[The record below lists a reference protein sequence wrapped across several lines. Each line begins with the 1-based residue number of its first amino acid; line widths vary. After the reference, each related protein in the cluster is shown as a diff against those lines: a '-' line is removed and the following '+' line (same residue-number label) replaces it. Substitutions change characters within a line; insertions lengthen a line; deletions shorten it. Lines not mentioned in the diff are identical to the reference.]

1 MKKQSRKPGKARK
14 AKPNRDPGGSRINP
28 DHEPHGAGIDIG
40 AEFISVAVPENCGEA
55 PWVRDFDTFTGEL
68 EKAARWL
75 LSCGIKSVVMESTG
89 SYWIPVYDV
98 LERHGI
104 VCLLVSAHTLKNVPG
119 RKSDCVDARWLQ
131 LLHSCGLLRG
141 AFRPPATMLG
151 LRSLIRHRA
160 GMVRESTQHLQRMD
174 KLLTEMNLRLK
185 LVISSLHTDTAQRI
199 ITAIA
204 EGERNPARLA
214 ALRDERCK
222 HSLAEIK
229 AALTGNW
236 KDASLWLLRLEHEA
250 WKHSRRQIAELEAE
264 IQRLLEAS
272 QPVLPVESAV
282 PEEAPQL
289 QESSQEDAEAK
300 APSQLEVVI
309 AQSRRL
315 FGCDITTLP
324 GVSAESALELM
335 GELGSREVML
345 KNFAN
350 EHSFAA
356 WIGIAPRPDI
366 SGGKTLH
373 GKKHRKMSVVGRIFD
388 GAAYPLGRGHGLLDS
403 EIRRR
408 KAAGGKSWGIRVIAH
423 KLARIFYAMVKGRCD
438 YDEKMAFPD
447 HDLKLE
453 KARKQLEKKA
463 ATMGFAL
470 VPAKPAAAAREADKA
485 GA

>member
-1 MKKQSRKPGKARK
+1 MKKPSRKPGKASK
-14 AKPNRDPGGSRINP
+14 AKANRDPGGSRINP
-28 DHEPHGAGIDIG
+28 DHEPNGAGIDVG
-40 AEFISVAVPENCGEA
+40 AEFISVAVPEKCGEA

-89 SYWIPVYDV
+89 SYWIPIYDV

-104 VCLLVSAHTLKNVPG
+104 ICLLVSAHSLKNVPG

-204 EGERNPARLA
+204 EGERDPARLA

-236 KDASLWLLRLEHEA
+236 KEASLWLLRLEHQA
-250 WKHSRRQIAELEAE
+250 WQHSRRQIAELEAE
-264 IQRLLEAS
+264 IQRMLEAS
-272 QPVLPVESAV
+272 EPVLPVESAS

-289 QESSQEDAEAK
+289 KEKLQKK
-300 APSQLEVVI
+300 ALPSHLETVI
-309 AQSRRL
+309 QQSRRL
-315 FGCDITTLP
+315 FGCNITTLP
-324 GVSAESALELM
+324 GISAEKTLELM
-335 GELGSREVML
+335 GELGSREVLL
-345 KNFAN
+345 KNFRD
-350 EHSFAA
+350 EHRFAA
-356 WIGIAPRPDI
+356 WIALAPRPDI
-366 SGGKTLH
+366 SGGKQLA

-388 GAAYPLGRGHGLLDS
+388 GAAFPLGRGHGLLDA

-423 KLARIFYAMVKGRCD
+423 KLARIFYAMVKNRCD
-438 YDEKMAFPD
+438 YNENLAFPD
-447 HDLKLE
+447 RDIKLE
-453 KARKQLEKKA
+453 KSRKHLEKKA
-463 ATMGFAL
+463 AAMGFVL
-470 VPAKPAAAAREADKA
+470 VPAKAEADQT